1 MSAYLC
7 SDDTLNALS
16 TYWFIKSG
24 KTWDDPS
31 KSQAFKRAL
40 EIVEKEYFYKTR
52 SVSCKDPLKL
62 YVDFQKYIDESYD
75 DLLKSSNNDLYE
87 LVFDTLLLENKNSLN
102 ARYSNPTDMFRDSY
116 IYRLSNCVVN
126 WIDQKQS
133 GYLVGI
139 VNNYDYQSCEH
150 ENHEKSLGYAILNQ
164 IKDYL
169 LEDMK
174 LGEIWDFNEQK
185 FIAQMEEAQNHV

>member
-31 KSQAFKRAL
+31 KSQVFKRAL
-40 EIVEKEYFYKTR
+40 RIVNKEYFYKTR
-52 SVSCKDPLKL
+52 GESCKDPLKL
-62 YVDFQKYIDESYD
+62 YADFQHYIDAYYD
-75 DLLKSSNNDLYE
+75 DLLKVSNNDLYE

-102 ARYSNPTDMFRDSY
+102 ARYSDPTDMFRDSY

-126 WIDQKQS
+126 WIENNQS

-174 LGEIWDFNEQK
+174 LGEIWDFNEQR
-185 FIAQMEEAQNHV
+185 FIQQMEKVS

>member
-24 KTWDDPS
+24 KSWDDPS
-31 KSQAFKRAL
+31 KSQAYKRAMR
-40 EIVEKEYFYKTR
+40 IRYKDSYYKSRTD
-52 SVSCKDPLKL
+52 CNDPLKL
-62 YVDFQKYIDESYD
+62 YADFQNYIDELFQRS
-75 DLLKSSNNDLYE
+75 LKNSNNDLYE
-87 LVFDTLLLENKNSLN
+87 LVFNTLLTENKNSLN

-116 IYRLSNCVVN
+116 IYRLSNCVVY
-126 WIDQKQS
+126 WIENNQS

-139 VNNYDYQSCEH
+139 LNNYNYQSCEH
-150 ENHEKSLGYAILNQ
+150 PNYKNSLGYAILNQ

-185 FIAQMEEAQNHV
+185 FIAQMEKVS

>member
-24 KTWDDPS
+24 KSWDDPS
-31 KSQAFKRAL
+31 KSQAYKRAMR
-40 EIVEKEYFYKTR
+40 IRYKDSYYKSRTD
-52 SVSCKDPLKL
+52 CNDPLKL
-62 YVDFQKYIDESYD
+62 YADFQRYIDELFERS
-75 DLLKSSNNDLYE
+75 LKNSNNDLYE
-87 LVFDTLLLENKNSLN
+87 LVFNTLLTENKNSLN

-116 IYRLSNCVVN
+116 IYRLSNCVVY
-126 WIDQKQS
+126 WIENNQS

-139 VNNYDYQSCEH
+139 LNNYNYQSCEH
-150 ENHEKSLGYAILNQ
+150 PNYKNSLGYAILNQ

-185 FIAQMEEAQNHV
+185 FIAQMEKVS

>member
-185 FIAQMEEAQNHV
+185 FIAQMEAENVSL

>member
-31 KSQAFKRAL
+31 KSQTYKRAMR
-40 EIVEKEYFYKTR
+40 VCFRDSYFENRTD
-52 SVSCKDPLKL
+52 SKDFLKI
-62 YVDFQKYIDESYD
+62 YADFENYIDELFERS
-75 DLLKSSNNDLYE
+75 LKNSNNNLYE
-87 LVFDTLLLENKNSLN
+87 LVFNTLLTENKNSLN
-102 ARYSNPTDMFRDSY
+102 ARYSDPTDMFRDSY

-126 WIDQKQS
+126 WIENNQS

-150 ENHEKSLGYAILNQ
+150 PNHENSLGYAILNQ

-174 LGEIWDFNEQK
+174 LGDIWDFNEQR
-185 FIAQMEEAQNHV
+185 FIAQMEKVS

>member
-31 KSQAFKRAL
+31 KTQAYKRAMR
-40 EIVEKEYFYKTR
+40 ISYKD
-52 SVSCKDPLKL
+52 SWFKSHEPKDLTNSMAL
-62 YVDFQKYIDESYD
+62 QMYADFEHHIDEHFEK
-75 DLLKSSNNDLYE
+75 LLKNSHNDLYE
-87 LVFDTLLLENKNSLN
+87 LVFNTLLRENKNSLN

-126 WIDQKQS
+126 WIDKKES

-164 IKDYL
+164 IKNYL

-174 LGEIWDFNEQK
+174 LGEIWDFNEQR
-185 FIAQMEEAQNHV
+185 FIAQMEKVS

>member
-40 EIVEKEYFYKTR
+40 RIVEKEYFYKTR
-52 SVSCKDPLKL
+52 GESCKDPLKL
-62 YVDFQKYIDESYD
+62 YADFQHYIDEYYD

-116 IYRLSNCVVN
+116 IYRLSNCVVY
-126 WIDQKQS
+126 WIENNQS

-139 VNNYDYQSCEH
+139 LNNYDYQSCEH
-150 ENHEKSLGYAILNQ
+150 PNHENSLGYAILNQ

-174 LGEIWDFNEQK
+174 LGDIWDFDETK
-185 FIAQMEEAQNHV
+185 FINEVAK

>member
-31 KSQAFKRAL
+31 KSQAYKRAMR
-40 EIVEKEYFYKTR
+40 IRYKDSYYKSRTD
-52 SVSCKDPLKL
+52 CNDPLRL
-62 YVDFQKYIDESYD
+62 YADFQKYIDELFDRS
-75 DLLKSSNNDLYE
+75 LKNSNNDIYE
-87 LVFDTLLLENKNSLN
+87 LVFYTLLTENKNSLN

-116 IYRLSNCVVN
+116 VHRLSNCVVY
-126 WIDQKQS
+126 WIENNQS

-150 ENHEKSLGYAILNQ
+150 PNYRNSLGYAILNQ

-174 LGEIWDFNEQK
+174 LGEIWDFNEQR
-185 FIAQMEEAQNHV
+185 FIQQMEKVS

>member
-31 KSQAFKRAL
+31 KSSEYKRAMR
-40 EIVEKEYFYKTR
+40 IAYKDSYYKTR
-52 SVSCKDPLKL
+52 TDCKDPLRL
-62 YVDFQKYIDESYD
+62 YADFQHHIDEHFEK
-75 DLLKSSNNDLYE
+75 LLKNSHNDLYE
-87 LVFDTLLLENKNSLN
+87 LVFNTLLRENKNSLN

-126 WIDQKQS
+126 WIENKQS

-174 LGEIWDFNEQK
+174 LGEIWDFNEQR
-185 FIAQMEEAQNHV
+185 FIAQMEAENVSL

>member
-24 KTWDDPS
+24 KSWDDPS
-31 KSQAFKRAL
+31 KSQAFKRAMR
-40 EIVEKEYFYKTR
+40 IRYKDSYYKSRTD
-52 SVSCKDPLKL
+52 CNDPLKL
-62 YVDFQKYIDESYD
+62 YADFQRYIDELFERS
-75 DLLKSSNNDLYE
+75 LKNSNNDLYE
-87 LVFDTLLLENKNSLN
+87 LVFNTLLTENKNSLN

-116 IYRLSNCVVN
+116 IYRLSNCVVY
-126 WIDQKQS
+126 WIENNQS

-139 VNNYDYQSCEH
+139 LNNYNYQSCEH
-150 ENHEKSLGYAILNQ
+150 PNHENSLGYAILNQ

-174 LGEIWDFNEQK
+174 LGEIWDFNEQR
-185 FIAQMEEAQNHV
+185 FIAQMEKVS

>member
-31 KSQAFKRAL
+31 KSQTYKRAMR
-40 EIVEKEYFYKTR
+40 VCFRDSYFENRTD
-52 SVSCKDPLKL
+52 SKDFLKI
-62 YVDFQKYIDESYD
+62 YADFENYIDELFERS
-75 DLLKSSNNDLYE
+75 LKNSNNNLYE
-87 LVFDTLLLENKNSLN
+87 LVFNTLLTENKNSLN
-102 ARYSNPTDMFRDSY
+102 ARYSDPTDMFRDSY

-126 WIDQKQS
+126 WIENNQS

-174 LGEIWDFNEQK
+174 LGDIWDFNEQR
-185 FIAQMEEAQNHV
+185 FIAQMEKVS

>member
-24 KTWDDPS
+24 KSWDDPS
-31 KSQAFKRAL
+31 KSQAYKRAMR
-40 EIVEKEYFYKTR
+40 IRYKDSYYKSRTD
-52 SVSCKDPLKL
+52 CNDPLKL
-62 YVDFQKYIDESYD
+62 YADFQRYIDELFERS
-75 DLLKSSNNDLYE
+75 LKNSNNDLYE
-87 LVFDTLLLENKNSLN
+87 LVFNTLLTENKNSLN

-116 IYRLSNCVVN
+116 IYRLSNCVVY
-126 WIDQKQS
+126 WIENNQS

-139 VNNYDYQSCEH
+139 LNNYNYQSCEH
-150 ENHEKSLGYAILNQ
+150 PNYKNSLGYAILNQ

-174 LGEIWDFNEQK
+174 LGEIWDFNEQR
-185 FIAQMEEAQNHV
+185 FIAQMEKVS

>member
-24 KTWDDPS
+24 NSWGDPS
-31 KSQAFKRAL
+31 KAQAYKRAMR
-40 EIVEKEYFYKTR
+40 IRYKDSYYKSRTD
-52 SVSCKDPLKL
+52 CKDPLRL
-62 YVDFQKYIDESYD
+62 YSDFQRYIDELFERS
-75 DLLKSSNNDLYE
+75 LKNSNNDLYE
-87 LVFDTLLLENKNSLN
+87 LVFNTLLTENKNSLN
-102 ARYSNPTDMFRDSY
+102 ARYSYPNDMFRDSY
-116 IYRLSNCVVN
+116 TYRLSNCVVN
-126 WIDQKQS
+126 WIDKKQS

-150 ENHEKSLGYAILNQ
+150 PNHENSLGYAILNQ

-174 LGEIWDFNEQK
+174 LGEIWDFDESN
-185 FIAQMEEAQNHV
+185 FIAQMEKVTK

>member
-31 KSQAFKRAL
+31 KAQAFKRAMR
-40 EIVEKEYFYKTR
+40 IVNKEYFYKTR
-52 SVSCKDPLKL
+52 GESCKDPLKL
-62 YVDFQKYIDESYD
+62 YSDFQHYIDQYYD
-75 DLLKSSNNDLYE
+75 DLLKASNNRLYE

-102 ARYSNPTDMFRDSY
+102 ARYSDPSDMFRDSY

-126 WIDQKQS
+126 WIENNQS

-150 ENHEKSLGYAILNQ
+150 PNHENSLGYAILNQ

-174 LGEIWDFNEQK
+174 LGEIWDFNEQR
-185 FIAQMEEAQNHV
+185 FIQQMEKVS

>member
-24 KTWDDPS
+24 KSWDDPS
-31 KSQAFKRAL
+31 KSQAYKRAMR
-40 EIVEKEYFYKTR
+40 IRYKDSYYKSRTD
-52 SVSCKDPLKL
+52 CNDPLKL
-62 YVDFQKYIDESYD
+62 YADFQNYIDELFQRS
-75 DLLKSSNNDLYE
+75 LKNSNNDLYE
-87 LVFDTLLLENKNSLN
+87 LVFNTLLTENKNSLN

-116 IYRLSNCVVN
+116 IYRLSNCVVY
-126 WIDQKQS
+126 WIENNQS

-139 VNNYDYQSCEH
+139 LNNYNYQSCEH
-150 ENHEKSLGYAILNQ
+150 PNYKNSLGYAILNQ

-174 LGEIWDFNEQK
+174 LGEIWDFNEQR
-185 FIAQMEEAQNHV
+185 FIAQMEKVS

>member
-7 SDDTLNALS
+7 SDDTLNALA

-31 KSQAFKRAL
+31 KSQVFKRAMR
-40 EIVEKEYFYKTR
+40 IVNKEYFYKTR
-52 SVSCKDPLKL
+52 SVSCKDPLIL
-62 YVDFQKYIDESYD
+62 HADFQKYIDESYD
-75 DLLKSSNNDLYE
+75 DLLKSSNNDLYQ

-102 ARYSNPTDMFRDSY
+102 ARYSYPSDMFRDSY
-116 IYRLSNCVVN
+116 IYRLSNCVVY
-126 WIDQKQS
+126 WIENNQS

-139 VNNYDYQSCEH
+139 LNNYDYQSCEH
-150 ENHEKSLGYAILNQ
+150 PNHENSLGYAILNQ

-174 LGEIWDFNEQK
+174 LGEIWDFNEQR
-185 FIAQMEEAQNHV
+185 FIQQMEKVS

>member
-31 KSQAFKRAL
+31 KSQAYKRAMR
-40 EIVEKEYFYKTR
+40 IRYKDSYYKSRTD
-52 SVSCKDPLKL
+52 CKDPLRL
-62 YVDFQKYIDESYD
+62 YSDFQRYIDELFERS
-75 DLLKSSNNDLYE
+75 LKNSNNDLYE
-87 LVFDTLLLENKNSLN
+87 LVFNTLLTENKNSLN

-116 IYRLSNCVVN
+116 TYRLSNCVVN
-126 WIDQKQS
+126 WIDKKQS

-150 ENHEKSLGYAILNQ
+150 PNHENSLGYAILNQ

-174 LGEIWDFNEQK
+174 LGEIWDFNEQR
-185 FIAQMEEAQNHV
+185 FIAEMEKVS

>member
-7 SDDTLNALS
+7 SDDTLNALA

-40 EIVEKEYFYKTR
+40 RIVEKEYFYKTR

-62 YVDFQKYIDESYD
+62 YAYFQKYIDESYD
-75 DLLKSSNNDLYE
+75 DLLKASNNDLYE

-116 IYRLSNCVVN
+116 IYRLSNCVVY
-126 WIDQKQS
+126 WIENNQS

-139 VNNYDYQSCEH
+139 LNNYNYQSCEH
-150 ENHEKSLGYAILNQ
+150 PNYKNSLGYAILNQ

-174 LGEIWDFNEQK
+174 LGEIWDFNEHR
-185 FIAQMEEAQNHV
+185 FIQQMEKVS

>member
-24 KTWDDPS
+24 KTWDDTS

-40 EIVEKEYFYKTR
+40 RIVEKEYFYKTR
-52 SVSCKDPLKL
+52 SVSCEDPLKL
-62 YVDFQKYIDESYD
+62 YADFQKYIDESYD

-126 WIDQKQS
+126 WIENNQS

-150 ENHEKSLGYAILNQ
+150 PNHENSLGYAILNQ

-174 LGEIWDFNEQK
+174 LGEIWDFNEQR
-185 FIAQMEEAQNHV
+185 FIAQMEKVAK

>member
-40 EIVEKEYFYKTR
+40 RIVEKEYFYKTR
-52 SVSCKDPLKL
+52 GESCKDPLKL
-62 YVDFQKYIDESYD
+62 YADFQHYIDEYYD

-102 ARYSNPTDMFRDSY
+102 ARYSNPTDMFIDSY
-116 IYRLSNCVVN
+116 IYRLSNCVVY
-126 WIDQKQS
+126 WIENNQS

-139 VNNYDYQSCEH
+139 LNNYDYQSCEH
-150 ENHEKSLGYAILNQ
+150 PNHENSLGYAILNQ

-174 LGEIWDFNEQK
+174 LGDIWDFDETK
-185 FIAQMEEAQNHV
+185 FINEVAK

>member
-1 MSAYLC
+1 LGRP
-7 SDDTLNALS
+7 
-16 TYWFIKSG
+16 F
-24 KTWDDPS
+24 
-31 KSQAFKRAL
+31 KSQAYKRAL
-40 EIVEKEYFYKTR
+40 RIVNKEYFYKTR
-52 SVSCKDPLKL
+52 GESCKDPLKL
-62 YVDFQKYIDESYD
+62 YADFQHYIDEYYD

-126 WIDQKQS
+126 WIDKKQS

-164 IKDYL
+164 IKDFL

-174 LGEIWDFNEQK
+174 LGEIWDFNEQR
-185 FIAQMEEAQNHV
+185 FIAQMEKVS

>member
-24 KTWDDPS
+24 NFWDDPS

-40 EIVEKEYFYKTR
+40 RIVEKDYFYKTR
-52 SVSCKDPLKL
+52 SVSCKDPLIL
-62 YVDFQKYIDESYD
+62 HADFQKYIDESYD
-75 DLLKSSNNDLYE
+75 DLLKSSNNDLYQ

-102 ARYSNPTDMFRDSY
+102 ARYSYPSDMFRDSY
-116 IYRLSNCVVN
+116 IYRLSNCVVY
-126 WIDQKQS
+126 WIENNQS

-139 VNNYDYQSCEH
+139 LNNYDYQSCEH
-150 ENHEKSLGYAILNQ
+150 PNHENSLGYAILNQ
-164 IKDYL
+164 IKDFL

-174 LGEIWDFNEQK
+174 LGEIWDFNEQR
-185 FIAQMEEAQNHV
+185 FIAQMEKVS

>member
-7 SDDTLNALS
+7 SDDTLNALA

-40 EIVEKEYFYKTR
+40 RIVEKEYFYKTR

-62 YVDFQKYIDESYD
+62 YAYFQKYIDESYD
-75 DLLKSSNNDLYE
+75 DLLKASNNDLYE
-87 LVFDTLLLENKNSLN
+87 LVFDTLLLENKNSLK

-116 IYRLSNCVVN
+116 IYRLSNCVVY
-126 WIDQKQS
+126 WIENNQS

-139 VNNYDYQSCEH
+139 LNNYDYQSCEH
-150 ENHEKSLGYAILNQ
+150 PNHKNSLGYAILNQ

-174 LGEIWDFNEQK
+174 LGEIWDFNEQR
-185 FIAQMEEAQNHV
+185 FIQQMEKVS

>member
-7 SDDTLNALS
+7 SDDTLNALA

-24 KTWDDPS
+24 NSWDDPS
-31 KSQAFKRAL
+31 KSQVFKRAL
-40 EIVEKEYFYKTR
+40 RTVNKEYFYKTR
-52 SVSCKDPLKL
+52 GEFCKDPLKL
-62 YVDFQKYIDESYD
+62 YADFQHYIDEYYD
-75 DLLKSSNNDLYE
+75 ELLKSSHNDLYE

-116 IYRLSNCVVN
+116 IHRLSNCVVN
-126 WIDQKQS
+126 WVDNKQS

-150 ENHEKSLGYAILNQ
+150 ENYEKSLGYAILNQ
-164 IKDYL
+164 IKNYL

-174 LGEIWDFNEQK
+174 LGEIWDFNEQR
-185 FIAQMEEAQNHV
+185 FVAQMEKVS

>member
-24 KTWDDPS
+24 KSWDDPS
-31 KSQAFKRAL
+31 KAQAYKRAL
-40 EIVEKEYFYKTR
+40 KIVEKEYFYKTR
-52 SVSCKDPLKL
+52 GESCKDPLKL
-62 YVDFQKYIDESYD
+62 YSDFQHYIDEYYD

-116 IYRLSNCVVN
+116 TYRLSNSVVY
-126 WIDQKQS
+126 WIDKKES

-150 ENHEKSLGYAILNQ
+150 ENHEKSLGYAILTQ

-174 LGEIWDFNEQK
+174 LGEIWDFNEQR
-185 FIAQMEEAQNHV
+185 FIQQMEKVT

>member
-24 KTWDDPS
+24 NFWDDPS

-40 EIVEKEYFYKTR
+40 RIVEKDYFYKTR
-52 SVSCKDPLKL
+52 SVSCKDPLIL
-62 YVDFQKYIDESYD
+62 HADFQKYIDESYD
-75 DLLKSSNNDLYE
+75 DLLKSSNNDLYQ

-116 IYRLSNCVVN
+116 IYRLSNCVVY
-126 WIDQKQS
+126 WIENNQS

-139 VNNYDYQSCEH
+139 LNNYDYQSCEH
-150 ENHEKSLGYAILNQ
+150 PNHQNSLGYAILNQ
-164 IKDYL
+164 IKDFL

-174 LGEIWDFNEQK
+174 LGDIWDFNEQR
-185 FIAQMEEAQNHV
+185 FIAQMEKVS

>member
-31 KSQAFKRAL
+31 KSQAYKRAMR
-40 EIVEKEYFYKTR
+40 IRYKDSYYKSRTD
-52 SVSCKDPLKL
+52 CKDPLRL
-62 YVDFQKYIDESYD
+62 YSDFQRYIDELFERS
-75 DLLKSSNNDLYE
+75 LKNSNNDLYE
-87 LVFDTLLLENKNSLN
+87 LVFNTLLTENKNSLN

-116 IYRLSNCVVN
+116 IYRLSNCVVY
-126 WIDQKQS
+126 WIENNQS

-139 VNNYDYQSCEH
+139 LNNYNYQSCEH
-150 ENHEKSLGYAILNQ
+150 PNYKNSLGYAILNQ

-174 LGEIWDFNEQK
+174 LGEIWDFNEQR
-185 FIAQMEEAQNHV
+185 FIAQMEKVS

>member
-24 KTWDDPS
+24 KSWDDPS
-31 KSQAFKRAL
+31 KAQAYKRAMRL
-40 EIVEKEYFYKTR
+40 RYKDSYFKTR
-52 SVSCKDPLKL
+52 TDSKDYLKL
-62 YVDFQKYIDESYD
+62 HADFEKYINE
-75 DLLKSSNNDLYE
+75 LFERTLKNSHNDLYE
-87 LVFDTLLLENKNSLN
+87 LVFNTLLTENKNSLN

-126 WIDQKQS
+126 WIDKKES

-150 ENHEKSLGYAILNQ
+150 DNYEKSMGYAILNQ

-174 LGEIWDFNEQK
+174 LGEIWDFNEQR
-185 FIAQMEEAQNHV
+185 FIAQMEKVA

>member
-16 TYWFIKSG
+16 TYWFTKSG
-24 KTWDDPS
+24 KYWDDPS

-40 EIVEKEYFYKTR
+40 RIVNKEYFYKTR
-52 SVSCKDPLKL
+52 GESCKDPLKL
-62 YVDFQKYIDESYD
+62 YSEFEHYINEYYDE
-75 DLLKSSNNDLYE
+75 LLKSSHNDLYE
-87 LVFDTLLLENKNSLN
+87 LVFDTLLIENKNSLN
-102 ARYSNPTDMFRDSY
+102 ARYSDPTDMFRDSY

-126 WIDQKQS
+126 WIDNKQS

-150 ENHEKSLGYAILNQ
+150 ENHEKSLGYAILKQ
-164 IKDYL
+164 IKDFL

-174 LGEIWDFNEQK
+174 LGEIWDFNEQR
-185 FIAQMEEAQNHV
+185 FIAQMEKVT

>member
-31 KSQAFKRAL
+31 KSSAYKRAMR
-40 EIVEKEYFYKTR
+40 IAYKDSYYKTR
-52 SVSCKDPLKL
+52 TDCKDPLKL
-62 YVDFQKYIDESYD
+62 YADFQHHIDEHFEK
-75 DLLKSSNNDLYE
+75 LLKNSHNDLYE
-87 LVFDTLLLENKNSLN
+87 LVFNTLLRENKNLHGGT
-102 ARYSNPTDMFRDSY
+102 PTLGYF
-116 IYRLSNCVVN
+116 IEILKEIE
-126 WIDQKQS
+126 IDKKES

-174 LGEIWDFNEQK
+174 LGEIWDFNEQR
-185 FIAQMEEAQNHV
+185 FIAQMEKVAK

>member
-7 SDDTLNALS
+7 SDDTLNALT

-24 KTWDDPS
+24 NFWDDPS

-40 EIVEKEYFYKTR
+40 RIVEKDYFYKTR
-52 SVSCKDPLKL
+52 SVSCKDPLIL
-62 YVDFQKYIDESYD
+62 HADFQKYIDESYD
-75 DLLKSSNNDLYE
+75 DLLKSSNNDLYQ

-102 ARYSNPTDMFRDSY
+102 ARYSYPSDMFRDSY
-116 IYRLSNCVVN
+116 IYRLSNCVVY
-126 WIDQKQS
+126 WIENNQS

-139 VNNYDYQSCEH
+139 LNNYDYQSCEH
-150 ENHEKSLGYAILNQ
+150 PNHENSLGYAILNQ
-164 IKDYL
+164 IKDFL

-174 LGEIWDFNEQK
+174 LGEIWDFNEQR
-185 FIAQMEEAQNHV
+185 FIAQMEKVS

>member
-31 KSQAFKRAL
+31 KSQAFKRAMR
-40 EIVEKEYFYKTR
+40 IT
-52 SVSCKDPLKL
+52 CKDSYFKSRTDCKDYLKI
-62 YVDFQKYIDESYD
+62 YADFEKYIDELFERS
-75 DLLKSSNNDLYE
+75 LKNSNNDLYE
-87 LVFDTLLLENKNSLN
+87 LVFNTLLTENKNSLN
-102 ARYSNPTDMFRDSY
+102 ARYSDPSDMFRDSY
-116 IYRLSNCVVN
+116 IHRLSNCVVY
-126 WIDQKQS
+126 WIENNQS

-139 VNNYDYQSCEH
+139 LNNYDYQSCEH
-150 ENHEKSLGYAILNQ
+150 PNHENSLGYAILNQ
-164 IKDYL
+164 IKDFL

-174 LGEIWDFNEQK
+174 LGEIWDFNEQR
-185 FIAQMEEAQNHV
+185 FIAQMEKVS

>member
-40 EIVEKEYFYKTR
+40 RIVEKDYFYKTR
-52 SVSCKDPLKL
+52 SVSCKDPLIL
-62 YVDFQKYIDESYD
+62 HADFQKYIDESYD
-75 DLLKSSNNDLYE
+75 DLLKSSNNDLYQ

-116 IYRLSNCVVN
+116 IYRLSNCVVY
-126 WIDQKQS
+126 WIENNQS

-139 VNNYDYQSCEH
+139 LNNYDYQSCEH
-150 ENHEKSLGYAILNQ
+150 PNHENSLGYAILNQ
-164 IKDYL
+164 IKDFL

-174 LGEIWDFNEQK
+174 LGEIWDFNEQR
-185 FIAQMEEAQNHV
+185 FIAQMEKVS

>member
-31 KSQAFKRAL
+31 KSQTYKRAMR
-40 EIVEKEYFYKTR
+40 VCFRDSYFENRTD
-52 SVSCKDPLKL
+52 SKDFLKI
-62 YVDFQKYIDESYD
+62 YADFENYIDELFERS
-75 DLLKSSNNDLYE
+75 LKNSNNNLYE
-87 LVFDTLLLENKNSLN
+87 LVFNTLLTENKNSLN
-102 ARYSNPTDMFRDSY
+102 ARYSDPTDMFRDSY

-126 WIDQKQS
+126 WIENNQS

-150 ENHEKSLGYAILNQ
+150 PNHENSLGYAILNQ

-174 LGEIWDFNEQK
+174 LGEIWDFNEQR
-185 FIAQMEEAQNHV
+185 FIAQMEKVS

>member
-31 KSQAFKRAL
+31 KSSEYKRAMR
-40 EIVEKEYFYKTR
+40 IAYKDSYFKSRTD
-52 SVSCKDPLKL
+52 CKDYLKI
-62 YVDFQKYIDESYD
+62 YADFEKYIDELFERS
-75 DLLKSSNNDLYE
+75 LKNSNNDLYE
-87 LVFDTLLLENKNSLN
+87 LVFNTLLTENKNSLN
-102 ARYSNPTDMFRDSY
+102 ARYSDPSDMFRDSY
-116 IYRLSNCVVN
+116 IHRLSNCVVY
-126 WIDQKQS
+126 WIENNQS

-139 VNNYDYQSCEH
+139 LNNYDYQSCEH
-150 ENHEKSLGYAILNQ
+150 PNHENSLGYAILNQ
-164 IKDYL
+164 IKDFL

-174 LGEIWDFNEQK
+174 LGEIWDFNEQR
-185 FIAQMEEAQNHV
+185 FIAQMEKVS